1 MKCNFITNAEIQK
14 IMSIMIQTWLNMADI
29 SLIFFE
35 RNGKLFLNKILYFS
49 NVQSEHKSVRGGR
62 QYSELLSWKEWN
74 GSNWFEKNLFQYMLL
89 FISVN
94 HEIGNTE
101 RTWCQI

>member
-1 MKCNFITNAEIQK
+1 MKCNFITTVEIQK
-14 IMSIMIQTWLNMADI
+14 IMNMMIQTWPNMADI
-29 SLIFFE
+29 SPLFFE
-35 RNGKLFLNKILYFS
+35 RNGKLFLNKIWYFS

-62 QYSELLSWKEWN
+62 QYSELLSRKEWN
-74 GSNWFEKNLFQYMLL
+74 GSNLFEKNIFRYMLL

-101 RTWCQI
+101 RTWWQI